1 MARFRSSSKTPDPPS
16 KGAKNASRGQAK
28 GGSAKGGSS
37 AKAESAAPTGRVA
50 QVRAVWKLTREQDP
64 RAIPLI
70 FGAGLGALVVFVVIG
85 ILIGHI
91 VIFSILGVML
101 GVFAGTAVF
110 GRRAT
115 KSMYAQVEGR
125 PGAAAAVLQ
134 SMRGDWRVTP
144 AVGFTRNQEMLHRVV
159 GRAGVVLVGE
169 GQSAPA
175 IRQLMVDQKR
185 RIGRVAPETPIY
197 DVIVGEGEGQVPIPK
212 LQQHLMK
219 LPRNLKKSEVGALE
233 SRLRG
238 LGTQNMP
245 IPKGPVPTRIPR
257 GRTR

>member
-1 MARFRSSSKTPDPPS
+1 MARFRRSSKTADTPP
-16 KGAKNASRGQAK
+16 KAAAKTASRGQAK
-28 GGSAKGGSS
+28 GSARGSKAD
-37 AKAESAAPTGRVA
+37 KAEGAAPQGRVA
-50 QVRAVWKLTREQDP
+50 QVKAVWKLTREQDP

-70 FGAGLGALVVFVVIG
+70 IGAGLGTLVVFVVIG

-115 KSMYAQVEGR
+115 RSMYAQVEGR

-169 GQSAPA
+169 GQSVPA

-185 RIGRVAPETPIY
+185 RVGRVAPETPIY
-197 DVIVGEGEGQVPIPK
+197 DVIVGDGEGQVPIPK

-219 LPRNLKKSEVGALE
+219 LPRNLRKSEVGALE
-233 SRLRG
+233 GRLRA

-257 GRTR
+257 GRMR

>member
-1 MARFRSSSKTPDPPS
+1 MK
-16 KGAKNASRGQAK
+16 
-28 GGSAKGGSS
+28 
-37 AKAESAAPTGRVA
+37 
-50 QVRAVWKLTREQDP
+50 AVWKLTREQDP

-70 FGAGLGALVVFVVIG
+70 FGAALLVLAVFVVIG
-85 ILIGHI
+85 LLIGHI
-91 VIFSILGVML
+91 VIFSIIGVL
-101 GVFAGTAVF
+101 LAVFAGTAVF

-169 GQSAPA
+169 GQSVAA
-175 IRQLMVDQKR
+175 IRQLIVDQKR
-185 RIGRVAPETPIY
+185 RVGRVAPETPVY
-197 DVIVGEGEGQVPIPK
+197 DVIVGDGEGQVTIPK
-212 LQQHLMK
+212 LQQHIMK
-219 LPRNLKKSEVGALE
+219 LPSNLRKSEVSALE
-233 SRLRG
+233 ARLRA

-257 GRTR
+257 GRAR